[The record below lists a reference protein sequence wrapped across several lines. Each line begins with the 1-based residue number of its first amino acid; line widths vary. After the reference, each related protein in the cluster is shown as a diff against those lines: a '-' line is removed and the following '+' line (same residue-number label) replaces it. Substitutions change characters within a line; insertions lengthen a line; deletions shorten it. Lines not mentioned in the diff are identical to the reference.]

1 MDDLSNI
8 VSTALEI
15 IKEKLSINET
25 VFNLWF
31 GDFNLISLDDTKAV
45 FTTRNN
51 LRKNIL
57 TGKYL
62 SVIEETL
69 ETLIGFKV
77 EVEIRSLED
86 DEGNKPR
93 RLIDEKF
100 VLTGRENEDEERITD
115 ILNNHDVDKKSILD
129 EYTFDNFIEGAS
141 NKFARAACFAVA
153 KEPTTYNPLFIHG
166 ESGLGKTHLLYATM
180 NYMRKNSPHLK
191 ICYVK
196 SETFI
201 NELIDAIENGST
213 SLFKDKYRKVDVLL
227 IDDIQFIAG
236 KVATQ
241 EEFFHTFSA
250 LYEEDK
256 QIILTSDRPPK
267 EIKPLEDRLKTR
279 FEGGVIADILRPS
292 YELRVAIIKKK
303 LDSFGFTLSQDL
315 INYMAER
322 LTLNIR
328 QIEGVLK
335 KLYAIINLTGAEA
348 TKESVDKVISI
359 VAPDNIPTDALV
371 NRIIDEV
378 SSYYGISPEDI
389 KSKKRNENIA
399 GARHAAI
406 YLVRKMTELSPK
418 DIGNIFGRNHATV
431 LSSIDKVDINIKTKN
446 GYEDEIKTISKR
458 VKGKTNNF

>member
-1 MDDLSNI
+1 M
-8 VSTALEI
+8 
-15 IKEKLSINET
+15 
-25 VFNLWF
+25 
-31 GDFNLISLDDTKAV
+31 
-45 FTTRNN
+45 
-51 LRKNIL
+51 
-57 TGKYL
+57 
-62 SVIEETL
+62 
-69 ETLIGFKV
+69 
-77 EVEIRSLED
+77 
-86 DEGNKPR
+86 
-93 RLIDEKF
+93 
-100 VLTGRENEDEERITD
+100 
-115 ILNNHDVDKKSILD
+115 
-129 EYTFDNFIEGAS
+129 
-141 NKFARAACFAVA
+141 
-153 KEPTTYNPLFIHG
+153 
-166 ESGLGKTHLLYATM
+166 
-180 NYMRKNSPHLK
+180 
-191 ICYVK
+191 
-196 SETFI
+196 
-201 NELIDAIENGST
+201 
-213 SLFKDKYRKVDVLL
+213 LL

-348 TKESVDKVISI
+348 TRESVDKVISI

-406 YLVRKMTELSPK
+406 YLVRKMTELSLK

-431 LSSIDKVDINIKTKN
+431 LSSIDKVDINIKTKK
-446 GYEDEIKTISKR
+446 GYEDEINNISKR